1 MNWKLYLSRP
11 NKIQF
16 LNLGLGK
23 AFDTSF
29 CVSFSIIKCIEAVFN
44 YKISQGVSFINLKWL
59 VDNGYLNANG
69 QVSFSPRYLGTMADT
84 TVYGN
89 TQWNVINCIYAYGL
103 IPETSC
109 PNKAD
114 NWAEY
119 ADKDKITQE
128 MKALGAEFIKMFD
141 IDDIDTSELDNSPLN
156 AFVRYAEGE
165 GVLSPIGK
173 TNHAIS
179 VYNEAETYLDISDNY
194 WQEDKMYA
202 KDKVFY
208 LKGFTIKEKLMET
221 EATKFIKAN
230 DLKWIRNEMTGAFGR
245 IIHDT
250 LMTLHSTDRAVLALL
265 DDKVRNGGLSIT
277 NTLWD
282 SLNKKEF

>member
-1 MNWKLYLSRP
+1 MDWKKHLTRP
-11 NKIQF
+11 NKCQF
-16 LNLGLGK
+16 LNSSLYK
-23 AFDTSF
+23 AFDTNF

-44 YKISQGVSFINLKWL
+44 YKISQGVSFVNLKWL
-59 VDNGYLNANG
+59 TDNGYLNDKG

-84 TVYGN
+84 TIYGN
-89 TQWNVINCIYAYGL
+89 SQWNVINCIYAYGL
-103 IPETSC
+103 IPEAMH

-114 NWAEY
+114 SWAEY
-119 ADKDKITQE
+119 SDKDKITQE
-128 MKALGAEFIKMFD
+128 MKDLGAEFLKRFD
-141 IDDIDTSELDNSPLN
+141 IDDIDTSELTDSPL
-156 AFVRYAEGE
+156 VGLIKYADGE
-165 GVLSPIGK
+165 GVLSPVGK
-173 TNHAIS
+173 CNHFAV
-179 VYNEAETYLDISDNY
+179 VYNEAETYLDISDSY
-194 WQEDKMYA
+194 WQEEKMYA

-208 LKGFTIKEKLMET
+208 LKGFTIKEKSMET

-265 DDKVRNGGLSIT
+265 DDKVRNGGLSIS

-282 SLNKKEF
+282 NLNKKEF